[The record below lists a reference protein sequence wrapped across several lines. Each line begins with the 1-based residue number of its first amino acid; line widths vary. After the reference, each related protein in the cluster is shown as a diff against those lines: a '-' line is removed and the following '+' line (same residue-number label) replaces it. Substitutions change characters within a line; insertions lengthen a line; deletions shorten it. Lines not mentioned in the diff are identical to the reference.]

1 MNIIFL
7 GVQSCG
13 KGTQAEF
20 VSKKRK
26 IVHLSVGEL
35 LRKKADDPFDPLGL
49 SIKEKINKGLL
60 VDDDLIMKMIEEFVN
75 NLSSDEGILFD
86 GFPRTLEQ
94 AKMLDRLFIK
104 CGREIDYV
112 INFELDDRVVLE
124 RINGRRACKDCGKNY
139 HIKFNPPKKENIC
152 DVCGSDL
159 MIRED
164 DRDENSIKNRISTY
178 YAITYPLV
186 DYYKEQGKLVS
197 IDALQD
203 IEDIAK
209 IIDDILGGKYDY

>member
-7 GVQSCG
+7 GVPSCG

-26 IVHLSVGEL
+26 IVHLSIGEL
-35 LRKKADDPFDPLGL
+35 LRKKTEDPLDPLGI
-49 SIKEKINKGLL
+49 SIKERINKGLL
-60 VDDDLIMKMIEEFVN
+60 VDDDLIMNIIEDFLKE
-75 NLSSDEGILFD
+75 LSSDEGILFD
-86 GFPRTLEQ
+86 GFPRSVEQ
-94 AKMLDRLFIK
+94 AKLLDRLFIK

-124 RINGRRACKDCGKNY
+124 RISGRRSCPDCGKSY
-139 HIKFNPPKKENIC
+139 HIKFNPPKTENIC
-152 DVCGSDL
+152 DGCGSTL
-159 MIRED
+159 VVRED
-164 DRDENSIKNRISTY
+164 DNEDSVKTRIKTY
-178 YAITYPLV
+178 YAFTYPLI

-203 IEDIAK
+203 IEEIAK
-209 IIDDILGGKYDY
+209 TIDDILGGKYDY